1 MSQQIQ
7 LSVLLPA
14 YNEAER
20 LRANL
25 LETLATLD
33 TAPAEAGVQPFELIL
48 VDDGSSDGTAD
59 IARGVAALDARVR
72 VVSYAPNAG
81 KGAALRRGFEA
92 ARGNLV
98 AFLDADLDLHPRLLL
113 KLMDTMRATEADAVI
128 GSKWHPQSQ
137 MDYPFMRK
145 VYSAAFYA
153 LTRLLFGLPVRD
165 TQTGIK
171 LFKRG
176 VLEQVFPRMHVRH
189 YAFDLE
195 LLVLAHVSGARIT
208 EAPVTV
214 TTQRLNQRIRL
225 RDVARMLVDTLGIWW
240 RLRVHSA
247 RQ

>member
-7 LSVLLPA
+7 LTVLLPA

-20 LRANL
+20 MRANL

-33 TAPAEAGVQPFELIL
+33 AAPAESAAQPFELIL

-59 IARGVAALDARVR
+59 IARGVADFDARVR

-92 ARGNLV
+92 ARGSLI

-113 KLMDTMRATEADAVI
+113 TLMETMRATGADAVI

-137 MDYPFMRK
+137 MDYPLLRK
-145 VYSAAFYA
+145 VYSGAFYA

-165 TQTGIK
+165 TQTGSK
-171 LFKRG
+171 LFKRS
-176 VLEQVFPRMHVRH
+176 VLEQAFPRMQVRH

-225 RDVARMLVDTLGIWW
+225 RDVARMLVDTFGIWW
-240 RLRVHSA
+240 RLRVRA
-247 RQ
+247 PRR